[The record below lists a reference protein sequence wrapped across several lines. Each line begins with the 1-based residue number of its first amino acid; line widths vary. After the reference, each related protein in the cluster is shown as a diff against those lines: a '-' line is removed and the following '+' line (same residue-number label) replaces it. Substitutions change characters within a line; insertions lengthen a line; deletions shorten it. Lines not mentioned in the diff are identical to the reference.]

1 MAVAVRSARRPRS
14 TSELLAIAIVVVIS
28 GATANGQT
36 GNAPT
41 DAPADDKVSSF
52 SASAYSYFLSDSHYL
67 QPTVSADRKRLHAEA
82 RYNYEALETGSAW
95 LGVNFSGGNTLEW
108 EFTPMVGGVFGDTTG
123 IAPGF
128 KASLGWRMLEVSS
141 ENEFLVD
148 AGDRADSFFYS
159 WSEVALAPTDW
170 FRFGLVTQRTRV
182 YQEDREI
189 QRGLLAGF
197 SVWRMNFTSYVF
209 NPDDDKPRFVF
220 AADVT
225 F

>member
-1 MAVAVRSARRPRS
+1 
-14 TSELLAIAIVVVIS
+14 VI
-28 GATANGQT
+28 ANGQT
-36 GNAPT
+36 GNAP
-41 DAPADDKVSSF
+41 AAAAADDKLWSF
-52 SASAYSYFLSDSHYL
+52 YASAYTYILPDSHYV
-67 QPTVSADRKRLHAEA
+67 QPAVSADRKRLHIEA

-95 LGVNFSGGNTLEW
+95 LGVNCSGGNRLEW
-108 EFTPMVGGVFGDTTG
+108 EFTPMLGGVFGDTTG

-128 KASLGWRMLEVSS
+128 KASLGWRMLELSS
-141 ENEFLVD
+141 ENEYVVD
-148 AGDRADSFFYS
+148 AGDRSDNFFYN
-159 WSEVALAPTDW
+159 WSELALAPAEW

-189 QRGLLAGF
+189 QRGLMAGF

-209 NPDDDKPRFVF
+209 NSDEDKPRFVF